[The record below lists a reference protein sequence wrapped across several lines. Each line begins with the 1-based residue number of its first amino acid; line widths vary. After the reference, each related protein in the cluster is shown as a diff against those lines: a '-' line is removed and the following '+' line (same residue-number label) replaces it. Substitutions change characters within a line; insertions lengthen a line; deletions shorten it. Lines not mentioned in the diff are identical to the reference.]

1 MHWSAV
7 YDAMHLVYIQ
17 WGRQLRLSGIKRWR
31 KLKLPTADPDSPFA
45 ALNLLRAAIRPDQVF
60 LARTDMDISLDRS
73 SFETF
78 ICAGNE

>member
-60 LARTDMDISLDRS
+60 SREDG
-73 SFETF
+73 F
-78 ICAGNE
+78 GYQP